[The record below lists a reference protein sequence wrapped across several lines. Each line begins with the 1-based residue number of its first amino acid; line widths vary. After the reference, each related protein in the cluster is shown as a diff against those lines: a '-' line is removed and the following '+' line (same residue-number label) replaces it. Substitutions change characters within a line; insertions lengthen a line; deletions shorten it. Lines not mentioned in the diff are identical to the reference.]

1 MNAIKIVHH
10 NENRI
15 KVDFP
20 YNNNI
25 AATLKKIPDAHWSKT
40 LKAWHI
46 PYTKSAFDLLK
57 KSFPDI
63 EYPTKSTNL
72 KSVEIDKS
80 TDSIAVSYTHLTLPT
95 NREV

>member
-1 MNAIKIVHH
+1 MDAIKIVHR

-25 AATLKKIPDAHWSKT
+25 SVALKKIPDAQWSKT
-40 LKAWHI
+40 HRAWHI

-80 TDSIAVSYTHLTLPT
+80 TDSIEIIVRNS
-95 NREV
+95 